1 MAEALRRVLITPI
14 DIAAHVA
21 YAVIGVA
28 CATVAVPALA
38 ATRCA
43 FRLRRRLARHTSPRG
58 KLYVVTGAASG
69 FGRELSLRLVRM
81 GATVL
86 ACDVNEAGLR
96 AVAHECEA
104 ASSGGT
110 FLYKV
115 VDLSS
120 ASACAS
126 FGRYVREQCDER
138 NACLSGLVNN
148 AGIGSLP
155 LSGVE
160 FDDTMIDRLIGVNL
174 LGVIR
179 LTRECFPVLRKC
191 SDARIVNVLSIAS
204 YMAAR
209 GGCLYATSKMALEGY
224 SDALRAEMPSN
235 IRVSTVHP
243 FFAKTGIFD
252 SLRDP
257 EGLAKKSILY
267 NPANEK
273 MKEALLRGEVPMIM
287 SCEVVVDEMMDALV
301 STYPKDRYIVCPA
314 PAMFLAQFLSHAPNY
329 FEMKT
334 KILRLL
340 G

>member
-148 AGIGSLP
+148 AGIATQFKAA
-155 LSGVE
+155 VE
-160 FDDTMIDRLIGVNL
+160 FDDTMIDRLLGVNL

-191 SDARIVNVLSIAS
+191 SDARIVNVSSMAS
-204 YMAAR
+204 FMAAR
-209 GGCLYATSKMALEGY
+209 GFSLYSASKMALEGY

-235 IRVSTVHP
+235 IRVIATNP
-243 FFAKTGIFD
+243 FFAKTNIYDAVRTQKLDESD
-252 SLRDP
+252 SMLMT
-257 EGLAKKSILY
+257 AFTKKKLERVATKGPPMMVSSE
-267 NPANEK
+267 AVVDCMED
-273 MKEALLRGEVPMIM
+273 ALL
-287 SCEVVVDEMMDALV
+287 
-301 STYPKDRYIVCPA
+301 STYPKDRYIVCPTPVLVGLEA
-314 PAMFLAQFLSHAPNY
+314 FFHAPN
-329 FEMKT
+329 FFNIKS
-334 KILRLL
+334 LFARNA
-340 G
+340 